1 MERNRSKLLTHT
13 TNVPNPLVDLF
24 NAFVYAD
31 IYLRAIF
38 NTSCDVLKLAY
49 IKTKVEESFLTIV
62 RVSGIQQL
70 SYRET
75 DNTVYLAFHF
85 V

>member
-1 MERNRSKLLTHT
+1 MYLLFWR
-13 TNVPNPLVDLF
+13 VLF

-31 IYLRAIF
+31 VYLRAIF
-38 NTSCDVLKLAY
+38 NTTSDVLKLAN
-49 IKTKVEESFLTIV
+49 IETEVEESLLTIV
-62 RVSGIQQL
+62 RVSGNQQL

-75 DNTVYLAFHF
+75 NNTVYLAFHF